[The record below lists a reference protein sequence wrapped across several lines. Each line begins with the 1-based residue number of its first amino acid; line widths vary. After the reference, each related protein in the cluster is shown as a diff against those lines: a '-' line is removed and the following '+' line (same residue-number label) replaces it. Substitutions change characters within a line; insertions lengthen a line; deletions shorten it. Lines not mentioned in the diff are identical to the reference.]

1 MKRQWVGWALGA
13 VAMFLTIQGAVAQD
27 VQTVAKQEKG
37 KVTLG
42 QMVTATAKVE
52 AIDLKT
58 REVKLKFK
66 NGEERTVEVGEEARN
81 LPQVEVGDD
90 VDIQYYESITVELK
104 KVDKSA
110 ASVSEKASEIRAEQG
125 EKPGGVRVHEFTV
138 VAEVVKVDA
147 AAGTVTVRGPRGRE
161 VVLKPRA
168 ETLKLVKVGDFVEGV
183 YTEALAISVSK
194 VVVK

>member
-1 MKRQWVGWALGA
+1 MQRRWMGWALAAAGTLLA
-13 VAMFLTIQGAVAQD
+13 ASNAGAQD
-27 VQTVAKQEKG
+27 VQTMAKQEKG

-42 QMVTATAKVE
+42 QMVSATAKVE

-58 REVKLKFK
+58 REVKLKFSS
-66 NGEERTVEVGEEARN
+66 GEERTITVGEEARN
-81 LPQVEVGDD
+81 LPQVEVGDN
-90 VDIQYYESITVELK
+90 VEIQYYESITVELK
-104 KVDKSA
+104 KVDKTA

-138 VAEVVKVDA
+138 VAEVVKVDE

>member
-1 MKRQWVGWALGA
+1 MQRQWMGWALAAAATLLVVRDAG
-13 VAMFLTIQGAVAQD
+13 AQD
-27 VQTVAKQEKG
+27 VQTMAKQEKG

-42 QMVTATAKVE
+42 QMVTASAKVE

-58 REVKLKFK
+58 REVKLKFSS
-66 NGEERTVEVGEEARN
+66 GEVRTIEVGEEARN

-90 VDIQYYESITVELK
+90 VDIQYFESITVELK
-104 KVDKSA
+104 KVDKSK

-138 VAEVVKVDA
+138 VAEVVSIDA

-161 VVLKPRA
+161 VKLHPKP
-168 ETLKLVKVGDFVEGV
+168 ETLKVVKVGDFVEGV